1 MDENQNFGYND
12 GTYSGQGAA
21 PVQQPYDNQ
30 QYGGQPYDNQ
40 QYSGQPYDNQQ
51 YGGQP
56 YDNQQYGGQ
65 PYDNQQYGGQS
76 YDNQQAGPQ
85 YGQAPYNQ
93 QAGPQYSQTPYG
105 VQQQYNQQNFGQP
118 VKAVVYDTVPDGAS
132 GTSVTALVCGILA
145 LIFFWIPG
153 LDLILCLVGLI
164 CAIVSL
170 VRGSGGKGM
179 AITGLILSIIAGIL
193 TLIFFYLF
201 ALGMMLM

>member
-1 MDENQNFGYND
+1 MV
-12 GTYSGQGAA
+12 AA
-21 PVQQPYDNQ
+21 HTADRIQRPPQ
-30 QYGGQPYDNQ
+30 
-40 QYSGQPYDNQQ
+40 
-51 YGGQP
+51 QP

-76 YDNQQAGPQ
+76 YDNQQYGQPYNNQQYGGQPYDNQQYGQPQNNQQ

-93 QAGPQYSQTPYG
+93 QAAPQYNQVPYG

-132 GTSVTALVCGILA
+132 GTSVAALVCGILG

-153 LDLILCLVGLI
+153 LDFVLCLVGLI

-179 AITGLILSIIAGIL
+179 AITGLVLSIIAGIL
-193 TLIFFYLF
+193 TLIFLYLF
-201 ALGMMLM
+201 ALGMMFM

>member
-12 GTYSGQGAA
+12 GTYSGQDATSA
-21 PVQQPYDNQ
+21 Q
-30 QYGGQPYDNQ
+30 QPYDNQ

-51 YGGQP
+51 YGGQSYDNQQNFGQP

-65 PYDNQQYGGQS
+65 PYDGK
-76 YDNQQAGPQ
+76 QAPQ
-85 YGQAPYNQ
+85 YGQTPYNQ

-118 VKAVVYDTVPDGAS
+118 VKAVVYDTVPDGVA
-132 GTSVTALVCGILA
+132 GTSVAALVFGILA

-153 LDLILCLVGLI
+153 LDFILCLVGLI

-170 VRGSGGKGM
+170 VKGSGGKGM
-179 AITGLILSIIAGIL
+179 AIAGLVLSIIAGIL
-193 TLIFFYLF
+193 TLIFLYLF

>member
-1 MDENQNFGYND
+1 MDENQNYGYKGGD
-12 GTYSGQGAA
+12 YSGQDAA
-21 PVQQPYDNQ
+21 SAQQPYDNQ

-40 QYSGQPYDNQQ
+40 QYGQSYDNQQ

-56 YDNQQYGGQ
+56 YDNQQYG
-65 PYDNQQYGGQS
+65 
-76 YDNQQAGPQ
+76 
-85 YGQAPYNQ
+85 QAPYNQ
-93 QAGPQYSQTPYG
+93 QAAPQYSQTPYG

-118 VKAVVYDTVPDGAS
+118 VKAVVYDTVPDGAA
-132 GTSVTALVCGILA
+132 GTSVAALICGILG

-153 LDLILCLVGLI
+153 VDIALCLAGLI

-170 VRGSGGKGM
+170 VKGSGGRGM
-179 AITGLILSIIAGIL
+179 AITGLVLSIIAGIL